1 MQKLVFVIIF
11 ISVSFSYADEI
22 IGSLAILN
30 FQESSVISNDKFK
43 EYSRGIDDISK
54 MDNITI
60 LDSIQ
65 IVEALNTLDYTKN
78 IHELFNSPDD
88 AGKLGKYLHVDYLMM
103 GIVNLDSI
111 GFHLSSKII
120 SSRSSSVV
128 SVIDVYLEDVFSL
141 ISLESQIAMW
151 ELLGKNTP
159 GFLKQERINALPKN
173 GELIVEA
180 KTPLGAMWRSA
191 VLPGWGQFYSE
202 KRNTGIAFPS
212 LEGLLASLLLYNVS
226 KYNTSVENMNKFSS
240 LYHSSTNEEDI
251 INYRNESKMYWKQH
265 IDANNA
271 MILLAKS
278 AGVIWAINAIHAY
291 MIAPRPKA
299 NLYGPDPP
307 DSPSIIK
314 FVSEFLS
321 E

>member
-1 MQKLVFVIIF
+1 
-11 ISVSFSYADEI
+11 
-22 IGSLAILN
+22 
-30 FQESSVISNDKFK
+30 
-43 EYSRGIDDISK
+43 
-54 MDNITI
+54 
-60 LDSIQ
+60 
-65 IVEALNTLDYTKN
+65 
-78 IHELFNSPDD
+78 
-88 AGKLGKYLHVDYLMM
+88 
-103 GIVNLDSI
+103 
-111 GFHLSSKII
+111 
-120 SSRSSSVV
+120 
-128 SVIDVYLEDVFSL
+128 
-141 ISLESQIAMW
+141 MW

-314 FVSEFLS
+314 SVSEFLS